1 MTKQSKKISFV
12 SSFFVCFVFLFTPQN
27 MKFIIN
33 LAYREMRASWHRLL
47 FFFICI
53 AIGVGSIVSLR
64 SVVQNIKASVGS
76 QSRSLLTADL
86 QVSSNNPWNEQTRA
100 ALENSYTSPLV
111 LAHTEVLEVATM
123 ANPLAKR
130 DVKPKMVEIKA
141 VQPEFPFYGEVVLAG
156 GQQYSHSLLKGRGA
170 LVKDSLLTT
179 FNMNVGDKI
188 KIRET
193 EFTINGVIERE
204 PGGSMSGFSL
214 APRVMIDYHDAVDAG
229 LTSFGSRVRYR
240 VLFKTPESGME
251 AMFNRLRNDL
261 RSQRGVNVR
270 SFRNTQDRLSESLT
284 QVEDYLSLIGLVI
297 LVLGGIGISSVTR
310 VFIQQKMKTI
320 AVLKCLGG
328 RNSRVLGAYLAQ
340 VFALGF
346 LGSLLGLLLARGI
359 AVLIPK
365 YLVDYLPF
373 DVQFGLTLQA
383 SLQGLGIGMLVSLL
397 FSMIPLLE
405 VRRIKPILVLRNPGG
420 ENLSGSRRRVFSQID
435 WLRVTAAMIVIAG
448 LLALAGWQAGS
459 LKVGAIFLGGLAAM
473 TIVLNIAATALMR
486 FLGGLRHI
494 PSFVLRQGLNSLY
507 RPGNQTRIILM
518 AIGLGVFFV
527 VTVRS
532 LQLNLRNEFSI
543 DLNAV
548 RADLYMIDIYQD
560 QREGVER
567 IITKYTGTRAQLIP
581 TVRTQIAAINDNE
594 INFDRLRPNQN
605 RGMLR
610 REYILTYRPQLED
623 YEKIVQGKFWDNTP
637 VTAGR
642 EPEIS
647 IEELLHDEL
656 DLKIGDSVTFD
667 IQGRRVTARVT
678 SIRRV
683 DWRNARTGFLVLFR
697 PGAIE
702 DAPTMFIGAIKGPA
716 PGTVRVQIQREIVD
730 SYPNVSV
737 IDVLDIIEI
746 AREIIRNISVAVS
759 FVGGFVF
766 LCGLLILIG
775 SIAMT
780 KFHRLYESAIL
791 KTLGA
796 RKKLIIYT
804 LLVEYGLLGML
815 AGLLGSSAAIA
826 LSWAI
831 SEYALKITWHFIPSV
846 NLIGVGAA
854 LILVTVVGVVSS
866 WDVMIKK
873 PLGILR
879 AE

>member
-1 MTKQSKKISFV
+1 MR
-12 SSFFVCFVFLFTPQN
+12 
-27 MKFIIN
+27 FIVN

-86 QVSSNNPWNEQTRA
+86 QVSSNNQWNEQTRDV
-100 ALENSYTSPLV
+100 LEKSYNSPVT
-111 LAHTEVLEVATM
+111 LAHTDVLEVATM
-123 ANPLAKR
+123 ANPLANHG
-130 DVKPKMVEIKA
+130 VKPKMVEIKA
-141 VQPEFPFYGEVVLAG
+141 VQPQFPFYGEVVLAG
-156 GQQYSHSLLKGRGA
+156 GQKYSHSLLTGRGV
-170 LVKDSLLTT
+170 LVKESLLTS
-179 FNMNVGDKI
+179 FNLKVGDKI
-188 KIRET
+188 KIRDT
-193 EFTINGVIERE
+193 EFTITGVIERE

-214 APRVMIDYHDAVDAG
+214 APRVMIDYQDAINAG
-229 LTSFGSRVRYR
+229 LTTFGSRVRYR
-240 VLFKTPESGME
+240 VLLKTSESGME
-251 AMFNRLRNDL
+251 AMYNGLRNDL
-261 RSQRGVNVR
+261 RSQRGINVR
-270 SFRNTQDRLSESLT
+270 SFRNTQDRLSESLS

-340 VFALGF
+340 VFMLGL
-346 LGSLLGLLLARGI
+346 LGSLLGLLFARGI
-359 AVLIPK
+359 AALLPR
-365 YLVDYLPF
+365 YLVNYLPF

-383 SLQGLGIGMLVSLL
+383 SLQGLGIGLLISIL

-420 ENLSGSRRRVFSQID
+420 ENPRGARRKIFSRID
-435 WLRVTAAMIVIAG
+435 WLRVTAALIVVAG

-459 LKVGAIFLGGLAAM
+459 LKIGAIFLGGLAVM
-473 TIVLNIAATALMR
+473 TIILNFAATALMK
-486 FLGGLRHI
+486 FLGGLRHL
-494 PSFVLRQGLNSLY
+494 PSFVLRQGLNSLH

-532 LQLNLRNEFSI
+532 LQLNLRNEFSL

-548 RADLYMIDIYQD
+548 RADLYMIDVYQD
-560 QREGVER
+560 QREGIEG
-567 IITKYTGTRAQLIP
+567 IITKYTGVKPQLIP
-581 TVRTQIAAINDNE
+581 TVRSQIAAINGQE
-594 INFDRLRPNQN
+594 INLDRLQPNQN

-610 REYILTYRPQLED
+610 REYVLTYRPYLED
-623 YEKIVQGKFWDNTP
+623 YEKLVQGKFWEPTP
-637 VTAGR
+637 TTSGQ

-656 DLKIGDSVTFD
+656 ELKIGDSVTFD
-667 IQGRRVTARVT
+667 IQGRRVTARIT

-702 DAPTMFIGAIKGPA
+702 EAPTMFIGAIKGPA
-716 PGTVRVQIQREIVD
+716 PGTGRVQIQREIVD
-730 SYPNVSV
+730 RYPNVSV

-746 AREIIRNISVAVS
+746 AREIIRNISLAVS

-804 LLVEYGLLGML
+804 ILVEYGLLGLL

-831 SEYALKITWHFIPSV
+831 SEYALKITWHFVPSV